1 MSQTYAAREHPFM
14 IIDFQHH
21 FTPNLKEPPRPRA
34 IYANGI
40 PISTE
45 RPGLGRLEPHL
56 EFMDEVGIDVSI
68 LTAPRGMRGISQL
81 ANEANEGLAEVCRKY
96 PDRLRFLVHAA
107 PLEGASSL
115 EDVKDW
121 LDQCPGAVMPSEFGE
136 VGLDDPRLEDFYS
149 LLEDARK
156 YLFIHAPV
164 NVTEGQAKTYNAYDL
179 FRTVGREF
187 SLVTALMRLT
197 LGGVLD
203 RHPKLRIVMS
213 HLGGGVAPLVERIVH
228 YQDKSEWGLSEDPIH
243 GRTSRRPFRY
253 YLGRIYF
260 DTAGFYGN
268 VSALKAALLEI
279 PKKRIVFGTD
289 YPQEIREPEQAIK
302 MLSALRRMGAA
313 QNGSELIR

>member
-1 MSQTYAAREHPFM
+1 MSRTRAAREYLFV

-34 IYANGI
+34 VYANGI

-45 RPGLGRLEPHL
+45 RPGLGRLEPHI

-68 LTAPRGMRGISQL
+68 LTSPRGMRGDPQL
-81 ANEANEGLAEVCRKY
+81 AADANQGLSEACRKY
-96 PDRLRFLVHAA
+96 PDRTRFLVHAA
-107 PLEGASSL
+107 PLEVTGL
-115 EDVKDW
+115 KEMKNW
-121 LDQCPGAVMPSEFGE
+121 LNQCPGAVIPTEFGD
-136 VGLDDPRLEDFYS
+136 VGLDDPRLEPFYS
-149 LLEDARK
+149 LLEDAGK

-164 NVTEGQAKTYNAYDL
+164 NATEGEARIYNAYDL

-187 SLVTALMRLT
+187 SIMTALMRLT

-213 HLGGGVAPLVERIVH
+213 HFGGGVAPLVERIVH
-228 YQDKSEWGLSEDPIH
+228 YQDKPEWGLAEDPVH
-243 GRTSRRPFRY
+243 GKTAERPFRY

-260 DTAGFYGN
+260 DTAGFYG
-268 VSALKAALLEI
+268 SLDALKAALLQI

-289 YPQEIREPEQAIK
+289 YPQEIRKPEQAK
-302 MLSALRRMGAA
+302 RMLSALRRLGAA
-313 QNGSELIR
+313 ENGNELLR